1 MAESALRELALMSD
15 GGADARG
22 LSEPEKAL
30 EKSMTSAVNTHEK
43 NYARVMAMLHRELSF
58 RGTPKSNRA

>member
-1 MAESALRELALMSD
+1 M
-15 GGADARG
+15 
-22 LSEPEKAL
+22 PEKAL

-58 RGTPKSNRA
+58 RGTPKSNRAKENMKQEKD